1 MSTILGILSEMEMG
15 EYRLEVGF
23 MLRQAILV
31 SSMLFSAEA
40 WSGITEKQLARMEVV
55 DSALLRRLFNIPHT
69 HVPSSYSSER

>member
-1 MSTILGILSEMEMG
+1 MSTILGILSEVEMG
-15 EYRLEVGF
+15 KYRLEVGF

-40 WSGITEKQLARMEVV
+40 WSGITKKQLARMEVF

-69 HVPSSYSSER
+69 HVPSYSSER